1 MIYLPGNSEEA
12 TMQCKNC
19 GERMVGDGYSQV
31 IRCPNTPEDT
41 DIMEPD
47 AQGDYCKGD
56 QEADSPTEG
65 AE

>member
-1 MIYLPGNSEEA
+1 
-12 TMQCKNC
+12 MQCKNC

-47 AQGDYCKGD
+47 AQAVYCKGD
-56 QEADSPTEG
+56 QWADGQVEG